1 MIKKD
6 MELRTMESI
15 HGVAVGMLSAAFR
28 CSGKG
33 LTDAKGESNLGK
45 TSRSSKLL

>member
-15 HGVAVGMLSAAFR
+15 HGVAVGVLSAAFR
-28 CSGKG
+28 CPGG
-33 LTDAKGESNLGK
+33 LTDGKGESTGV
-45 TSRSSKLL
+45 KLSQHS

>member
-28 CSGKG
+28 SSGGG
-33 LTDAKGESNLGK
+33 LTDGKGESNLGK
-45 TSRSSKLL
+45 TSRSYNLL